1 MTLYKKLSA
10 DFTENFIG
18 NTALAIIVSTCVGS
32 IAVMFTLMNGHG
44 FAQMAMVFLTVL
56 VCSLH
61 NASILTVQKPKLVFD
76 LLALS
81 ILVNVILILINLL
94 F

>member
-1 MTLYKKLSA
+1 MTLYNKLNA

-18 NTALAIIVSTCVGS
+18 NTALAMIISTCIGS

-44 FAQMAMVFLTVL
+44 MAQMAMVFATVL

-61 NASILTVQKPKLVFD
+61 NASILTLQKPKLVFD
-76 LLALS
+76 LLLLS
-81 ILVNVILILINLL
+81 IVTNVALIVGNLL